1 MRQSLATENLL
12 KMTKNVFY
20 FTLKA
25 IFVLKIFK
33 CLCWIFGHIENGLIK
48 KIRLISK
55 FITSQ
60 PGKQTIAIHILS
72 IILRSKGNGTRKTAS
87 WKIAPRKIAPYSNS
101 NPNRNF
107 NPGGDLLR
115 GRGVQSS
122 GGQFPVMR
130 GNQTMEFGQLIEY
143 NMRNI
148 FLEKSY
154 TKYGWETIPRP
165 YSKKSNLSIL

>member
-1 MRQSLATENLL
+1 MRQSLATENPL

-33 CLCWIFGHIENGLIK
+33 CLCWLFGHIENGLIK

-87 WKIAPRKIAPYSNS
+87 WKIAPRKIAPYSNP
-101 NPNRNF
+101 NQNRNF
-107 NPGGDLLR
+107 NPGGDLL
-115 GRGVQSS
+115 GGGQSS
-122 GGQFPVMR
+122 GGQFPAMR
-130 GNQTMEFGQLIEY
+130 GNQTMKFGQLIEY

-154 TKYGWETIPRP
+154 TKYGGETIPRP
-165 YSKKSNLSIL
+165 FSKKSNLSIL